1 MPSIFNSFQPMR
13 KLYFQ
18 LLNPIEPIAPV
29 DRLRMFGPKRKST
42 PGIGGNSDGGRANFS
57 DLAGVDINMDDL
69 RVGTKFGNFSCSPIV
84 ETDTYCDQQ
93 VAGIESLIG

>member
-1 MPSIFNSFQPMR
+1 MPPIFDSFQLMR

-18 LLNPIEPIAPV
+18 LFNLIEPITPV

-57 DLAGVDINMDDL
+57 DLAGVDIDMDDL
-69 RVGTKFGNFSCSPIV
+69 RVGTKFRNFSCSPIV
-84 ETDTYCDQQ
+84 KTDTYCDQQ
-93 VAGIESLIG
+93 VAGVESFIG